1 MKINDLV
8 FISNGNTDIRAIGK
22 IVRDY
27 YFKDDAEISFK
38 QFRNVKWLY
47 VGNNIPFNKFSVKN
61 LSQQSIYQFYKDD
74 LKFDFINN
82 LLTNDEKTEIKKYVL
97 VIDEINRGEISK
109 IFGELITLIE
119 DTKRT
124 DKENLQLI
132 LPYSGEPFSLPS
144 NLYIIGTMN
153 TADRSIALLDVALR
167 RRFDFIPKYPDSSVI
182 GADGAQSEVGGIDL
196 KAFLDSINER
206 IEVLLDK
213 DHTIGHSYLMGI
225 NSYEDFLYKFK
236 NRILPLLQEYFYNDY
251 EKIAKV
257 LNQADIDND
266 EWKDIDSQIILKL
279 SSIDD
284 LPKYSINEKY
294 PQKAFLK
301 ACE

>member
-1 MKINDLV
+1 MKKAFTL
-8 FISNGNTDIRAIGK
+8 
-22 IVRDY
+22 
-27 YFKDDAEISFK
+27 AE
-38 QFRNVKWLY
+38 V
-47 VGNNIPFNKFSVKN
+47 
-61 LSQQSIYQFYKDD
+61 
-74 LKFDFINN
+74 
-82 LLTNDEKTEIKKYVL
+82 
-97 VIDEINRGEISK
+97 
-109 IFGELITLIE
+109 LITLA
-119 DTKRT
+119 
-124 DKENLQLI
+124 
-132 LPYSGEPFSLPS
+132 
-144 NLYIIGTMN
+144 IIGVV
-153 TADRSIALLDVALR
+153 AALT
-167 RRFDFIPKYPDSSVI
+167 IPTVVRNYQESVI
-182 GADGAQSEVGGIDL
+182 GADGAQTEVGGVDL

-225 NSYEDFLYKFK
+225 NSYEEFLYKFK